1 MEGSLPGDVAM
12 SEEYG
17 HHYEFRVSDI
27 RNLMGEELSVD
38 KNRLHVIACI
48 VNSVTGAVENCAIS
62 DVPEYSG
69 ISAVGASDDV
79 SCSLHGDL
87 LEISGVPSRSF
98 VRVIGPTAMSSIKDM
113 QKALPR

>member
-1 MEGSLPGDVAM
+1 M
-12 SEEYG
+12 
-17 HHYEFRVSDI
+17 
-27 RNLMGEELSVD
+27 
-38 KNRLHVIACI
+38 IACI

-79 SCSLHGDL
+79 SCSSHGDL

-113 QKALPR
+113 QKALPRWRVPEEERIVIVNVNGRAFKMAR

>member
-1 MEGSLPGDVAM
+1 M
-12 SEEYG
+12 
-17 HHYEFRVSDI
+17 
-27 RNLMGEELSVD
+27 
-38 KNRLHVIACI
+38 IACI

-69 ISAVGASDDV
+69 ISAAGASDDV

-98 VRVIGPTAMSSIKDM
+98 VRGYRADGHVIYKGYAEGSATVRVPEEERIVIVNVNGRAFKM
-113 QKALPR
+113 AR